1 MVVVP
6 AGSGGG
12 IVMPGSGIF
21 ISYRRDDTSGYAG
34 RLYDRLVGRFG
45 NDRVFMDID
54 TIAPGH
60 EFATDIDKALTNCD
74 ACVVLIGR
82 QWLSIT
88 DADGHRRLDDPTDFV
103 RLEVGTAIRRGIT
116 VFPVIV
122 DRASPPASA
131 ALPDDLRPLAGR
143 QAIELTNERW
153 NYDTGRLL
161 LALEEELGV
170 KPSPVPPRTPKPART
185 SRSRSWKRPALIG
198 GAALLAVVVAVAAWV
213 LPGSGE
219 PPPLDGTY
227 DVRMTLESMTE
238 ETFGPNN
245 ALWNEPDPQLG
256 DTGDDWAGQEW
267 VFTADGVWRV
277 VERHVIEAQLGS
289 DGSYVHMGHA
299 SCEAGPSADVTR
311 TLTPLRTDPPGS
323 PADTFIARL
332 TIHWQCEGLGPFDA
346 LFSVEGTR
354 RS

>member
-1 MVVVP
+1 
-6 AGSGGG
+6 
-12 IVMPGSGIF
+12 MPGSGIF

-45 NDRVFMDID
+45 DDRVFMDID

-60 EFATDIDKALTNCD
+60 EFATDIDKALTDCN

-82 QWLSIT
+82 QWLAIT

-103 RLEVGTAIRRGIT
+103 RLEVATAIRRGIT
-116 VFPVIV
+116 VFPVLV
-122 DRASPPASA
+122 DRATAPVSML
-131 ALPDDLRPLAGR
+131 LPDEIKQLAGR

-161 LALEEELGV
+161 LALEKELGI
-170 KPSPVPPRTPKPART
+170 KEPPPPPQQAPKPARVRRT
-185 SRSRSWKRPALIG
+185 RSWKRPALIG
-198 GAALLAVVVAVAAWV
+198 GAALLAIVVALGAW
-213 LPGSGE
+213 LLSGSGE
-219 PPPLDGTY
+219 PPALDGTY
-227 DVRMTLESMTE
+227 DVTMTLESMTE

-245 ALWNEPDPQLG
+245 ALWNEPDPQVG
-256 DTGDDWAGQEW
+256 VSGDDWSSQVW
-267 VFTADGVWRV
+267 VFTSDGVWKV
-277 VERHVIEAQLGS
+277 VERHVIEGHLGS
-289 DGSYVHMGHA
+289 DGSYVHIGNAHCD
-299 SCEAGPSADVTR
+299 SGPSAEVTR

-323 PADTFIARL
+323 PADTFTGRL

-346 LFSVEGTR
+346 LFSIEGTR

>member
-1 MVVVP
+1 
-6 AGSGGG
+6 
-12 IVMPGSGIF
+12 MPGSGIF

-45 NDRVFMDID
+45 DGRVFMDID

-88 DADGHRRLDDPTDFV
+88 DAEGHRRLDDPTDFV

-122 DRASPPASA
+122 DRASPPRSG
-131 ALPDDLRPLAGR
+131 ALPEDIQPLAGR

-170 KPSPVPPRTPKPART
+170 KEPSPPPQQPPKPARPRRT
-185 SRSRSWKRPALIG
+185 RSWRRPALIG
-198 GAALLAVVVAVAAWV
+198 GAALLAIVVAVAVWLLAG
-213 LPGSGE
+213 PGE
-219 PPPLDGTY
+219 QPPPPPPLDGTY
-227 DVRMTLESMTE
+227 DVRMTLESITE
-238 ETFGPNN
+238 ETFGSNN
-245 ALWNEPDPQLG
+245 ALWNEPNPQIG
-256 DTGDDWAGQEW
+256 DSGDDWAGQVW
-267 VFTADGVWRV
+267 VFTAEGDWKV
-277 VERHVIEAQLGS
+277 VERSVIVGQLQA
-289 DGSYVHMGHA
+289 DGSYTHIGHA
-299 SCEAGPSADVTR
+299 HCDTGPSAEVTR

-323 PADTFIARL
+323 PADTFTGRL
-332 TIHWQCEGLGPFDA
+332 TIDWQCEGSGPFEA

-354 RS
+354 RP